1 VEQTVRQKNYNLG
14 NTRHRN
20 KTHQKQERSCSCF
33 SQQVGALHVQ
43 TEQNYVQDIHLIH
56 KMFTEIRDET
66 RCNFFCI
73 IVPKFHVIAK
83 VIITS
88 LLILYYEKSFSQL
101 TRNMN
106 QKYVSESGR
115 KDKKMFRVL
124 GLGKNDS

>member
-1 VEQTVRQKNYNLG
+1 
-14 NTRHRN
+14 
-20 KTHQKQERSCSCF
+20 
-33 SQQVGALHVQ
+33 LHVQ

-56 KMFTEIRDET
+56 KMFTEIRDEHGT
-66 RCNFFCI
+66 RCNFSCI

-106 QKYVSESGR
+106 QKDVSESGR
-115 KDKKMFRVL
+115 KDK
-124 GLGKNDS
+124 